1 MRPTPILGERP
12 YGKRDGRVLLVAFFD
27 PNGISTVIES
37 IHAWQFHSRYEVVV
51 INLWPGDSGFLK
63 LPASL
68 RLSDYDAVVVHST
81 VSYFAHNLANLDLD
95 LAQGFSGYDGVKVLM
110 KQDEQVTTSRFVN
123 IVRERKFD
131 IVFTCVP
138 PQEQEKVYPREV
150 IGDCELM
157 QVLTGYISPA
167 MRQGDARGERDID
180 VSYRGSIQP
189 LEFGRLGYE
198 KRSVGYDVSRA
209 LTDQGLRLD
218 ISSRWEDRVL
228 GEEWGRFLS
237 RSRVVLG
244 VESGSNLFD
253 FTGEV
258 AQWCRSYEATHSGD
272 DPASERYYRTA
283 HETYLHTFED
293 NVHYAQ
299 VSPRHFEAAAAG
311 AAQIL
316 YEGSYSG
323 IFRAKEHFMP
333 LRRDLGNLAET
344 VDFIRDEAARIR
356 MAERAF
362 EEIILEKRNWY
373 ESFVAEADAAIERRR
388 EAKGKLSTAKRR
400 APYDAESRR
409 PVAYVLA
416 AHNPVLDPRI
426 NWFASSLK
434 KSHDV
439 YVIGTYDFN
448 VVGDG
453 PTYETSEDG
462 ITIIRVERTKH
473 NAAWLPS
480 SAQMRADLC
489 MPRALLGSLAGFA
502 ALPEGILAD
511 RIGAHGAT
519 PEALAR
525 FRGLCAYFVNI
536 NSALMEAMA
545 NMGPPDLIVAAD
557 LDTLPAASAVA
568 AEAGSYCVF
577 DAHEYWPYSYAD
589 FQHWEIE
596 FWLGIERQLSRL
608 ADLRVAVS
616 EHLAKIMTEEYGCE
630 FLTLPNC
637 AGLSEGEAIDLE
649 TAFARRGVSGP
660 LKIIFLG
667 NFAEGRGLEETL
679 RAFVHVKSDTKL
691 ILQGRENDYRR
702 KLMELARSL
711 ELGEDIVSF
720 PAAVSE
726 SDLIGTAAQVDVG
739 LIPYN
744 PAYFGYRYCCPNKL
758 SQYLAA
764 GLPILSSST
773 EYVSSIVRREKV
785 GCVTDIADAVA
796 FAATIDSLS
805 ERRHELVEMGHR
817 GRRFFEERYNWEAV
831 VSPVLSRIEAGSKIN
846 TRRCSGIDLDWI
858 STASTLRERH
868 GSAAVLD
875 TSLFGARSPAAVL
888 RRMGDGIV
896 TSTPPTTSD
905 GVTTSDD
912 GTTTVS
918 TITKWLRRSWHLL
931 PDSLRYA
938 LADWLRKHI
947 G

>member
-1 MRPTPILGERP
+1 MRSAPILGERP
-12 YGKRDGRVLLVAFFD
+12 YGKRDGRVLLVSFFD

-51 INLWPGDSGFLK
+51 INLWPGGSGFLK
-63 LPASL
+63 LPVSVC
-68 RLSDYDAVVVHST
+68 LSDYDAVVVHPT
-81 VSYFAHNLANLDLD
+81 VSYFAHNLANLDRD
-95 LAQGFSGYDGVKVLM
+95 LARGFLGYDGVKVLM
-110 KQDEQVTTSRFVN
+110 KQDEQVTTNQFVN
-123 IVRERKFD
+123 IVAEKKFD
-131 IVFTCVP
+131 LIFTCVP
-138 PQEQEKVYPREV
+138 PLEQQKVYPPDV
-150 IGDCELM
+150 IGDCELI
-157 QVLTGYISPA
+157 QVLTGYVSPA
-167 MRQGDARGERDID
+167 MRQRYERGHRDID

-198 KRSVGYDVSRA
+198 KRGIGDDVSRA
-209 LTDQGLRLD
+209 LTGQGLRLD
-218 ISSRWEDRVL
+218 ISSQWEDRLL

-299 VSPRHFEAAAAG
+299 ISPRHFEAAAAG
-311 AAQIL
+311 ATQIL

-333 LRRDLGNLAET
+333 LRRDLSNFAEI

-373 ESFVAEADAAIERRR
+373 ENFVAEADAAIERQR
-388 EAKGKLSTAKRR
+388 EAKGKLSTAKRPAR
-400 APYDAESRR
+400 HDAETRR
-409 PVAYVLA
+409 PVAYVLV

-434 KSHDV
+434 KSYDV
-439 YVIGTYDFN
+439 YVVGTYDFN

-453 PTYETSEDG
+453 PVYEISEGG
-462 ITIIRVERTKH
+462 ITIVRVERTKH

-480 SAQMRADLC
+480 SAQMRANLSAA
-489 MPRALLGSLAGFA
+489 RALLGSLAGFA

-511 RIGAHGAT
+511 RVGAHVAT
-519 PEALAR
+519 PEVVAR
-525 FRGLCAYFVNI
+525 FRGLCAYFVNT
-536 NSALMEAMA
+536 NSALMEAME

-557 LDTLPAASAVA
+557 LETLPAASAI
-568 AEAGSYCVF
+568 AGDTGSFCVF
-577 DAHEYWPYSYAD
+577 DAHEYWPYSFTD

-596 FWLGIERQLSRL
+596 FWLGIERQFSRR
-608 ADLRVAVS
+608 ADLRLAVS
-616 EHLAKIMTEEYGCE
+616 EQLANIMTKEYGCE

-637 AGLSEGEAIDLE
+637 AGLSEGEGIDLE
-649 TAFARRGVSGP
+649 TAFAQRGVSDP
-660 LKIIFLG
+660 LEIIFLG

-679 RAFVHVKSDTKL
+679 RAFTHVTSSTKL
-691 ILQGRENDYRR
+691 ILQGPDNTYRR
-702 KLMELARSL
+702 KLQELAHSL
-711 ELGEDIVSF
+711 GLEEIVSF
-720 PAAVSE
+720 PSAVPE
-726 SDLIGTAAQVDVG
+726 SALIETAARADVG

-773 EYVSSIVRREKV
+773 EYVSSIVKREKV
-785 GCVTDIADAVA
+785 GRVTNIADAVA

-805 ERRHELVEMGHR
+805 EHRHELVEMGRR
-817 GRRFFEERYNWEAV
+817 GRRFFEERYNWESV

-846 TRRCSGIDLDWI
+846 KRRCAGIDLDWI
-858 STASTLRERH
+858 SKASTLRERH
-868 GSAAVLD
+868 GMAASLD
-875 TSLFGARSPAAVL
+875 TSLFGAGS
-888 RRMGDGIV
+888 
-896 TSTPPTTSD
+896 PTTSI
-905 GVTTSDD
+905 GRFSDD
-912 GTTTVS
+912 PTANCKSSTTE
-918 TITKWLRRSWHLL
+918 KWLRRSWHLL
-931 PDSLRYA
+931 PVSPRHA
-938 LADWLRKHI
+938 LVDWLRKRI
-947 G
+947 N

>member
-1 MRPTPILGERP
+1 MRLVPILGERP

-51 INLWPGDSGFLK
+51 INLWPGGSRFLK
-63 LPASL
+63 LPASVW
-68 RLSDYDAVVVHST
+68 LSDYDAVVVHPT
-81 VSYFAHNLANLDLD
+81 VSYFAHNLANLDRD
-95 LAQGFSGYDGVKVLM
+95 LARGFSGYDGVKVLM
-110 KQDEQVTTSRFVN
+110 KQDEQVTTNQFLN
-123 IVRERKFD
+123 IVVEKKFD
-131 IVFTCVP
+131 LIFTCVP
-138 PQEQEKVYPREV
+138 PLEQQKVYPRDV

-157 QVLTGYISPA
+157 QVLTGYVSPA
-167 MRQGDARGERDID
+167 AMCQRDDWGHRDID

-198 KRSVGYDVSRA
+198 KRGIGYEVSRVLA
-209 LTDQGLRLD
+209 DQGFRLD

-253 FTGEV
+253 FDGKV
-258 AQWCRSYEATHSGD
+258 AQWCRSFEATHSGD

-283 HETYLHTFED
+283 HEAYLHAFED

-299 VSPRHFEAAAAG
+299 ISPRHFEAAAAG
-311 AAQIL
+311 AAQLL

-323 IFRAKEHFMP
+323 IFRANEHFMP

-344 VDFIRDEAARIR
+344 VDFIRDETARTR

-388 EAKGKLSTAKRR
+388 EAKGKFKGKLSTAKRR
-400 APYDAESRR
+400 APHGAGVRR

-416 AHNPVLDPRI
+416 AHNPVIDPRI
-426 NWFASSLK
+426 GWFASSLK

-453 PTYETSEDG
+453 PTYEASEEG
-462 ITIIRVERTKH
+462 ITIVRVERTKH

-480 SAQMRADLC
+480 SAQMRGNLPAA
-489 MPRALLGSLAGFA
+489 RALLGSLAGFA
-502 ALPEGILAD
+502 VLPEGILAD
-511 RIGAHGAT
+511 RVGAHGAT
-519 PEALAR
+519 PEVVAR
-525 FRGLCAYFVNI
+525 FRGLCAYFVNT
-536 NSALMEAMA
+536 NSALMEAMG

-557 LDTLPAASAVA
+557 LETLPAALAI
-568 AEAGSYCVF
+568 AGDTGSFCVF
-577 DAHEYWPYSYAD
+577 DAHEYWPYSYTE

-596 FWLGIERQLSRL
+596 FWLGIERQYSRL
-608 ADLRVAVS
+608 ADLRLAVS
-616 EHLAKIMTEEYGCE
+616 EQLAKIMTKEYGCE

-637 AGLSEGEAIDLE
+637 AGLREGEAVDLDK
-649 TAFARRGVSGP
+649 AFARRGVSDP

-667 NFAEGRGLEETL
+667 NFAEGRGLEETI
-679 RAFVHVKSDTKL
+679 RAFAHVKSNTKL
-691 ILQGRENDYRR
+691 ILQGRDNNYRR

-711 ELGEDIVSF
+711 GLGEAIVSF
-720 PAAVSE
+720 PPAVPE
-726 SDLIGTAAQVDVG
+726 SALVETAAEADIG

-744 PAYFGYRYCCPNKL
+744 PAYFIYRYCCPNKL

-764 GLPILSSST
+764 GLPILSSLT
-773 EYVSSIVRREKV
+773 EYVSGIVEREEI
-785 GCVTDIADAVA
+785 GRVTDIADPVA

-805 ERRHELVEMGHR
+805 ERRHELVEMGRR
-817 GRRFFEERYNWEAV
+817 GRRFFEERYNWEVV
-831 VSPVLSRIEAGSKIN
+831 VSPVMSRIEAGCKIN
-846 TRRCSGIDLDWI
+846 TRRDSGIDLDWM
-858 STASTLRERH
+858 SAASTLRERH
-868 GSAAVLD
+868 GRVGSLGPA
-875 TSLFGARSPAAVL
+875 LFG
-888 RRMGDGIV
+888 V
-896 TSTPPTTSD
+896 TSPVD
-905 GVTTSDD
+905 KLRD
-912 GTTTVS
+912 GTTL
-918 TITKWLRRSWHLL
+918 KLLRRSWHLL
-931 PDSLRYA
+931 PSSLRRP
-938 LADWLRKHI
+938 LMDWLRKRI
-947 G
+947 N